1 MQDIFEELEKY
12 IDFNKMVSESLSEI
26 LSKSEEDI
34 LNKLKGIK

>member
-12 IDFNKMVSESLSEI
+12 IDFNKMVNESLPEI
-26 LSKSEEDI
+26 LSKLEEEI

>member
-12 IDFNKMVSESLSEI
+12 IDFNKMVNESLPEI
-26 LSKSEEDI
+26 LSKSEEEI

>member
-12 IDFNKMVSESLSEI
+12 IDFNKMVNESLSEI
-26 LSKSEEDI
+26 LSKSEEEI

>member
-12 IDFNKMVSESLSEI
+12 IDFNKMVNESLSEI

>member
-12 IDFNKMVSESLSEI
+12 INFNKMVSESLSEI